1 MCQERSRGHQAYAK
15 EIKVAQSGSRFVQ
28 KCNVVGETVNEQ
40 SFGGRMSDDNIAVP
54 HSYLVTLKKKLAV
67 EKLWINMHNS

>member
-28 KCNVVGETVNEQ
+28 KCNVVGETVE
-40 SFGGRMSDDNIAVP
+40 RA
-54 HSYLVTLKKKLAV
+54 
-67 EKLWINMHNS
+67 ELWRQDER